1 MLRRRDPWDHEFRD
15 NGRRREGM
23 SVLTAVMGFEDV
35 AHILAVVKDVGRAR
49 SGIGT
54 CLTEE
59 ELLEHL
65 VEDFWVLML

>member
-1 MLRRRDPWDHEFRD
+1 
-15 NGRRREGM
+15 M

>member
-1 MLRRRDPWDHEFRD
+1 
-15 NGRRREGM
+15 
-23 SVLTAVMGFEDV
+23 
-35 AHILAVVKDVGRAR
+35 VGQAR

-65 VEDFWVLML
+65 VEDFWVLMLEVGLLIAMASIVVLMPTAVLMDKVGMQLG